1 MAEITIIN
9 TTDPVTGQE
18 VILPMYAD
26 PNDSPQI
33 VTVTVDGEDSI
44 RYGIPHEVC
53 TLIGED
59 STWGMYAHISTL
71 IGLLLGG
78 IGFWMVFRGEAA
90 TDDEEIEDD
99 EWDEEDELDELEDI

>member
-1 MAEITIIN
+1 
-9 TTDPVTGQE
+9 
-18 VILPMYAD
+18 MYAD
-26 PNDSPQI
+26 PNGSPQI
-33 VTVTVDGEDSI
+33 VTVTVEGDDSI

-78 IGFWMVFRGEAA
+78 IGFWMAFRGEAS
-90 TDDEEIEDD
+90 TGEEEEEMEDD